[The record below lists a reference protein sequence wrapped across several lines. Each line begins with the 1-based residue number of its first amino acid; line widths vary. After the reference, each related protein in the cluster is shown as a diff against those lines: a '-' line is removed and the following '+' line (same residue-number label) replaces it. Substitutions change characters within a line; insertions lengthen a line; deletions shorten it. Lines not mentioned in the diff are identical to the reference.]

1 MNEIKVNENI
11 SLSPTTYN
19 DCQAMVEYLSEK
31 AIYDTTLNIPHPYS
45 KADAVYIVNH
55 FDMLTQKQGKCSNWA
70 IRNIDKKLI
79 GVIGF
84 HGGINTHKS
93 EIGYWLAKPFWG
105 KSIMTD
111 VLRTVCNISFQHTI
125 LKRITATIFEHNI
138 ASQKV
143 LEKCNF
149 VLEAN
154 RLRNYY
160 FKDDRFIDA
169 KLYALTKQY
178 ER

>member
-1 MNEIKVNENI
+1 
-11 SLSPTTYN
+11 
-19 DCQAMVEYLSEK
+19 
-31 AIYDTTLNIPHPYS
+31 
-45 KADAVYIVNH
+45 
-55 FDMLTQKQGKCSNWA
+55 
-70 IRNIDKKLI
+70 
-79 GVIGF
+79 
-84 HGGINTHKS
+84 
-93 EIGYWLAKPFWG
+93 
-105 KSIMTD
+105 MTD
-111 VLRTVCNISFQHTI
+111 ALNTVCDISFQRFQ

-169 KLYALTKQY
+169 KLYALTEHY